1 MKENT
6 TQSIRETYDR
16 LAGAYACRFVKEL
29 QSKPLDRELLD
40 RFAAEVRGRGDVCDM
55 GCGPG
60 HVARYLRRAGVTMFG
75 LDLSPQM
82 IEQARQLS
90 PDISFQVGDMAALG
104 LEDET
109 LAGIVAFYAIVNI
122 PRGSLPTVFQ
132 EMARVLRPG
141 GLLLLSF
148 HVGDEVVHPEELLG
162 HSISMD
168 FYFFQPV
175 EITGYLEAAG
185 FSIEDV
191 VQRGPYAPEVEHQS
205 RRAYIFGRKRAP
217 EVFPSCP
224 C

>member
-1 MKENT
+1 
-6 TQSIRETYDR
+6 
-16 LAGAYACRFVKEL
+16 
-29 QSKPLDRELLD
+29 
-40 RFAAEVRGRGDVCDM
+40 
-55 GCGPG
+55 
-60 HVARYLRRAGVTMFG
+60 MFG